1 MKKINNLLL
10 PIYIILNIIYLTIG
24 SYFFVNMKWTQYNLA
39 QGFWIIAGINLLICL
54 VVLIKK
60 LIKMEKF
67 HFKLI
72 DLFILLIIIF
82 SIISWIFAINRKVAL
97 TGSVGRWEGLFII
110 IYYFSILFLSTY
122 VKKED
127 KKIIVYAILVSG
139 IIQVFYSLCQV
150 LSIFDVATVYHDQ
163 KPWAS
168 GFTYNPMFF
177 ATYMIICLGLS
188 IGLYF
193 DSEKLI
199 KKILFILCSLCFTIG
214 LFISNTLSC
223 FIGLIFIFIIV
234 LIYSIKNKY
243 FSKLIIITVLLI
255 STSITMHLLNATT
268 MFSDFITM
276 KNESQEIVSGN
287 AQNYYGSGRI
297 FIWKETLKIVP
308 SHLIHGAGIDNF
320 LYAFGK
326 YPLQRNHIMYDKA
339 HNEYLQILVTEGIF
353 ALISYLLLYG
363 FIVVKGFK
371 NSFKHKQIYLL
382 LPVIGYLVQAFFNI
396 SVIVV
401 APILYICLGLLVD
414 RD

>member
-1 MKKINNLLL
+1 MKKIKELIL
-10 PIYIILNIIYLTIG
+10 PIYIIINILYLTIG
-24 SYFFVNMKWTQYNLA
+24 SYCFATLKWSQYNLA
-39 QGFWIIAGINLLICL
+39 QGLWIIAGLNILICL
-54 VVLIKK
+54 AIMIKK

-67 HFKLI
+67 HFKII

-82 SIISWIFAINRKVAL
+82 SIISWIFAINQKAAL
-97 TGSVGRWEGLFII
+97 VGSVGRWEGLLVI
-110 IYYFSILFLSTY
+110 IYYFTILFLSSL
-122 VKKED
+122 VKKEH
-127 KKIIVYAILVSG
+127 KKIIVYTILISG
-139 IIQVFYSLCQV
+139 IIQVLYSLCQI

-243 FSKLIIITVLLI
+243 FCKLIIITILLI

-268 MFSDFITM
+268 MFNDFITM
-276 KNESQEIVSGN
+276 QNESKEIVSGN
-287 AQNYYGSGRI
+287 VQNHYGSGRI
-297 FIWKETLKIVP
+297 FIWTETIKIVP
-308 SHLIHGAGIDNF
+308 KHLIHGAGIDNF
-320 LYAFGK
+320 LYAFGNK
-326 YPLQRNHIMYDKA
+326 PLQKNRVIYDKA
-339 HNEYLQILVTEGIF
+339 HNEYLQILITEGIF
-353 ALISYLLLYG
+353 CLIIYLLLYI
-363 FIVVKGFK
+363 FIVIKGFK
-371 NSFKHKQIYLL
+371 NSFKNKQIFLL

-401 APILYICLGLLVD
+401 APIFYICLGLLVD